1 MREPPKKCGDR
12 YYMKKSP
19 IKTHPQQSVFNFAN
33 QHSYP
38 PAINARVWSC
48 SRLPAQGDHPTGSCF
63 ADRLPTWLKPVA
75 PIRKI
80 RSF

>member
-19 IKTHPQQSVFNFAN
+19 INTHPQQSVFNFAN

-38 PAINARVWSC
+38 PAINARVWS
-48 SRLPAQGDHPTGSCF
+48 
-63 ADRLPTWLKPVA
+63 
-75 PIRKI
+75 
-80 RSF
+80 